1 MRYMAATLALAF
13 AAAPAVAQDHA
24 VPRGGGSSGGGSSS
38 SGGGHTSGG
47 SSSSGSGGGSSSSSS
62 GSSGSSYSGSG
73 RSSTPLLR
81 PARPS
86 AGTPARARA
95 AATGTTT
102 VAGATTTG
110 YYPWYPWYY
119 PSSYAYGPYWGSYY
133 YGYWPYGAYYSGGYA
148 QSYRTSSGD
157 SGAIRVLVDPE
168 DAKVYVD
175 GYYAGKVDDFDGFSQ
190 RLNVGRGPHEIL
202 LKRDGYKGQR
212 YRVYVVPGETL
223 KIEHDMSKGQGEEP
237 LQDLTG
243 GRGGPEEQRY
253 APESRSAPREDLEDD
268 DAGEGED
275 APPPPRGSHDDAGL
289 QVGRGGNGRLELRV
303 WPADASVYVDGE
315 FRGTGRQLRMLDMT
329 SGSHRIEVVR
339 PGFRTYQREVEIRA
353 GRTEALQVTLE
364 QQP

>member
-13 AAAPAVAQDHA
+13 AAAPVVAQDHA

-47 SSSSGSGGGSSSSSS
+47 GSSSSGGGGSSSSS

-73 RSSTPLLR
+73 SSSSRSGRGGSSSGSAERRHPR
-81 PARPS
+81 
-86 AGTPARARA
+86 AGTG
-95 AATGTTT
+95 TGDRYYY
-102 VAGATTTG
+102 GGGGYYPG

-148 QSYRTSSGD
+148 QSYRSSSDD

-190 RLNVGRGPHEIL
+190 RLYAGRGPHEIL
-202 LKRDGYKGQR
+202 LKRDGFKSQR

-237 LQDLTG
+237 VQDLTG
-243 GRGGPEEQRY
+243 GRGGAEEQRY
-253 APESRSAPREDLEDD
+253 APETRGGAREDLEDD
-268 DAGEGED
+268 EAGED
-275 APPPPRGSHDDAGL
+275 VPPPPRSSHDDAGL
-289 QVGRGGNGRLELRV
+289 EVGRGSGRLELRV
-303 WPADASVYVDGE
+303 WPADASVYIDGE
-315 FRGTGRQLRMLDMT
+315 FRGTGRQVRSLEMG
-329 SGSHRIEVVR
+329 SGSHRVEIVR
-339 PGFRTYQREVEIRA
+339 PGFPTYQREVEIRG
-353 GRTEALQVTLE
+353 GRTESLQVTLE
-364 QQP
+364 QP